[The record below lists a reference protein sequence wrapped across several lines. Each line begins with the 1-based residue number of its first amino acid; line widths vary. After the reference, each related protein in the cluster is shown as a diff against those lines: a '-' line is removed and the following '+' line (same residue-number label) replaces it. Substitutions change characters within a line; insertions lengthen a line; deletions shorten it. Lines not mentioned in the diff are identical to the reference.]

1 MQTHRILPGANSWL
15 CLIGPVHPPDV
26 TGRHA
31 SSIFPTPFR
40 SGAGI
45 FLEDP
50 GLGGWLGSDFTI
62 PVSAESCP
70 LNLAKQELS
79 TEQHQPEE
87 YHAGASMH
95 LESFLGSTSAVD
107 HANDFGRGLEELQA
121 VLLLAGFALL
131 RSVTPGLWYVA
142 AVATRLDV
150 NLGLHYEE
158 AADLHES
165 GALDQQLEA
174 TALVGVYY
182 RLVSSCV
189 GHPFSIT
196 DEAITTDLPTLLD
209 YEDRTRSGFA
219 TAPETFSGPSYKRVP
234 HHYFLLQLL
243 QWETLHVLQNRQ
255 AQRAHASFKKHGHRY
270 LHITLTSWF
279 LQPFVSFQAWR

>member
-131 RSVTPGLWYVA
+131 RSVTP
-142 AVATRLDV
+142 
-150 NLGLHYEE
+150 
-158 AADLHES
+158 
-165 GALDQQLEA
+165 LEA